1 MKTVSDEGG
10 IGGGPP
16 LGCGL
21 SGGHGWKEMV
31 LEGFSRESGGG
42 WWIPGQGAEE
52 DIPEDCWLAS
62 LGASW
67 GRGALHAHRTGL
79 LRELDNVC
87 KACSVFPGQ
96 WWELSG
102 CMCRGYRCSTITASA
117 VTGEQCISLGQ
128 DQLRVRQL
136 RGINRIEV
144 EPASWTVTFRLLV
157 RTAVGRPGLMGWL
170 RGPQGCG
177 SSVSWSEMTAPPAK
191 SCSGRRKE
199 LQ

>member
-1 MKTVSDEGG
+1 MCAKHAAYFRASGENCQSVCAGVTAVLTV
-10 IGGGPP
+10 
-16 LGCGL
+16 
-21 SGGHGWKEMV
+21 
-31 LEGFSRESGGG
+31 
-42 WWIPGQGAEE
+42 
-52 DIPEDCWLAS
+52 
-62 LGASW
+62 
-67 GRGALHAHRTGL
+67 
-79 LRELDNVC
+79 
-87 KACSVFPGQ
+87 
-96 WWELSG
+96 
-102 CMCRGYRCSTITASA
+102 TASA